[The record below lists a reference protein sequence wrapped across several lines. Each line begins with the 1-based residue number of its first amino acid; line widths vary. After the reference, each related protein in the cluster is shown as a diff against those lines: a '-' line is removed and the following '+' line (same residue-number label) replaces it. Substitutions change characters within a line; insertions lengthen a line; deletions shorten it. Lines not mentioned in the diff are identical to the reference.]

1 MNGMPTAR
9 PAESHTSGG
18 VTRVPQRQRSIVIDK
33 PSRVLPPTSDPSIAQ
48 AHLLTAL
55 TTEHFTLQTARST
68 TVSESSGRAT
78 LFLASVTGSVVALA
92 FVGQVSRTGPAFTL
106 FAMALLPTLL
116 LLGLVTYWRL
126 LQSAVEDLTYGLAIN
141 RIRAFYLTLDPAAAD
156 YLVMSS
162 DDTRAGVLHNM
173 GMHSSRW
180 HLLSH
185 SATVII
191 VVDAVL
197 AGTMAGL
204 ASALLGGISFGM
216 AGAAGAAAAVI
227 VLALLLRH
235 QARCW
240 SAANPNVP
248 TGH

>member
-1 MNGMPTAR
+1 MVNER
-9 PAESHTSGG
+9 PSP
-18 VTRVPQRQRSIVIDK
+18 VT
-33 PSRVLPPTSDPSIAQ
+33 PPMSDPSVGRAQ
-48 AHLLTAL
+48 LLMAL

-106 FAMALLPTLL
+106 FAMALFPTLL

-141 RIRAFYLTLDPAAAD
+141 RIRAFYLTLDPVAAD

-204 ASALLGGISFGM
+204 ASALLGGVPFGV
-216 AGAAGAAAAVI
+216 AGAAGAVAAVI
-227 VLALLLRH
+227 VLALLLLH

-240 SAANPNVP
+240 SAANQNLA

>member
-1 MNGMPTAR
+1 
-9 PAESHTSGG
+9 
-18 VTRVPQRQRSIVIDK
+18 
-33 PSRVLPPTSDPSIAQ
+33 
-48 AHLLTAL
+48 L

-106 FAMALLPTLL
+106 FAMALFPTLL

-141 RIRAFYLTLDPAAAD
+141 RIRAFYLTLDPVAAD

-197 AGTMAGL
+197 AGTLAGL
-204 ASALLGGISFGM
+204 ASALLGGVRLGT
-216 AGAAGAAAAVI
+216 AAATGAVAAVT
-227 VLALLLRH
+227 VLALLLLH

-240 SAANPNVP
+240 SAANTSLA

>member
-1 MNGMPTAR
+1 VDAQPFIAQDQTFSLPRSRIPRGQWPIVDDG
-9 PAESHTSGG
+9 SG
-18 VTRVPQRQRSIVIDK
+18 RVPPPASDRSIA
-33 PSRVLPPTSDPSIAQ
+33 RAQ
-48 AHLLTAL
+48 LLTAL

-141 RIRAFYLTLDPAAAD
+141 RIRAFYLTLDPVAAD

-204 ASALLGGISFGM
+204 ASSLLARNSFGM
-216 AGAAGAAAAVI
+216 AGAVGAVTAVI
-227 VLALLLRH
+227 VLALLLLH

-240 SAANPNVP
+240 SAANQNLA
-248 TGH
+248 TRH

>member
-1 MNGMPTAR
+1 L
-9 PAESHTSGG
+9 
-18 VTRVPQRQRSIVIDK
+18 IVDDG
-33 PSRVLPPTSDPSIAQ
+33 PSRVPPPTSDPSIARSQ
-48 AHLLTAL
+48 LLTAL

-141 RIRAFYLTLDPAAAD
+141 RIRAFYLTLDPVAAD

-204 ASALLGGISFGM
+204 ASALLGGVSFGM
-216 AGAAGAAAAVI
+216 AAAAGAVAAVI
-227 VLALLLRH
+227 VLALLLLH

-240 SAANPNVP
+240 SAGNQDL
-248 TGH
+248 TTWH

>member
-1 MNGMPTAR
+1 VDVQPFITQDQTF
-9 PAESHTSGG
+9 S
-18 VTRVPQRQRSIVIDK
+18 RQS
-33 PSRVLPPTSDPSIAQ
+33 SRVSRGQRPIVDDGPSPVSPAASDRSVARAQ
-48 AHLLTAL
+48 LLTAL

-141 RIRAFYLTLDPAAAD
+141 RIRAFYLTLDPVAAD

-204 ASALLGGISFGM
+204 ASALLGGVSFGM
-216 AGAAGAAAAVI
+216 AAAAGAVAAVI
-227 VLALLLRH
+227 VLALLLLH

-240 SAANPNVP
+240 SAGNQDL
-248 TGH
+248 TTWH

>member
-1 MNGMPTAR
+1 VDVHPFITQEQTLSR
-9 PAESHTSGG
+9 PSPG
-18 VTRVPQRQRSIVIDK
+18 VPRGRQPIVDDG
-33 PSRVLPPTSDPSIAQ
+33 PSRVPRPTSDPSVARAQ
-48 AHLLTAL
+48 LLTAL

-92 FVGQVSRTGPAFTL
+92 FVGQVSRTGPVFTL

-141 RIRAFYLTLDPAAAD
+141 RIRAFYLTLDPVAAD

-204 ASALLGGISFGM
+204 ASALLGGVPFGV
-216 AGAAGAAAAVI
+216 AGAAGAVAAVV
-227 VLALLLRH
+227 VLALLLLH

-240 SAANPNVP
+240 SAANQNLA

>member
-1 MNGMPTAR
+1 VGDR
-9 PAESHTSGG
+9 PSL
-18 VTRVPQRQRSIVIDK
+18 VP
-33 PSRVLPPTSDPSIAQ
+33 PPTSDPSVARGQ
-48 AHLLTAL
+48 VLAAL

-78 LFLASVTGSVVALA
+78 LFLAAVTGSVVALA

-116 LLGLVTYWRL
+116 LLGLATYWRL

-141 RIRAFYLTLDPAAAD
+141 RIRAFYLTLDPVAAD

-162 DDTRAGVLHNM
+162 DATRAGVLHNM

-197 AGTMAGL
+197 AGTLAGL
-204 ASALLGGISFGM
+204 ASALLGGVSFGRAGT
-216 AGAAGAAAAVI
+216 AGAVAAVI
-227 VLALLLRH
+227 VLALLLLH

-240 SAANPNVP
+240 SAAHHNLV

>member
-1 MNGMPTAR
+1 MVDHDASP
-9 PAESHTSGG
+9 
-18 VTRVPQRQRSIVIDK
+18 VP
-33 PSRVLPPTSDPSIAQ
+33 PPTSDPSVARAQ
-48 AHLLTAL
+48 LLTAL

-92 FVGQVSRTGPAFTL
+92 FVGQVSRTGAAFTL

-116 LLGLVTYWRL
+116 LLGLITYWRL

-141 RIRAFYLTLDPAAAD
+141 RIRAFYLTLDPAAAR
-156 YLVMSS
+156 YLMMSG
-162 DDTRAGVLHNM
+162 DDTTAGVLHNM
-173 GMHSSRW
+173 GLHSSRW

-185 SATVII
+185 SGTVII

-197 AGTMAGL
+197 AGTMAGW
-204 ASALLGGISFGM
+204 ASALLAGVPVSM
-216 AGAAGAAAAVI
+216 AGAAGAFAAVI

-240 SAANPNVP
+240 AIA
-248 TGH
+248 TQQAL

>member
-1 MNGMPTAR
+1 MNGIAQ
-9 PAESHTSGG
+9 S
-18 VTRVPQRQRSIVIDK
+18 QRSIV
-33 PSRVLPPTSDPSIAQ
+33 RNDPSPPPAVDRSTSR

-55 TTEHFTLQTARST
+55 TTEHFTLQAARST

-92 FVGQVSRTGPAFTL
+92 FVGQISRTGPAFTL

-126 LQSAVEDLTYGLAIN
+126 LQSAVEDLHYGLAIN
-141 RIRAFYLTLDPAAAD
+141 RIRAFYLTLDPAAGD
-156 YLVMSS
+156 YLLMSS

-185 SATVII
+185 SGTVII

-197 AGTMAGL
+197 AGTTAGL
-204 ASALLGGISFGM
+204 ASALLAGVSFQL
-216 AGAAGAAAAVI
+216 AGAVGGAAAVI
-227 VLALLLRH
+227 VLALLLTH

-240 SAANPNVP
+240 AGATHAMLLPRS
-248 TGH
+248 

>member
-1 MNGMPTAR
+1 VDDGP
-9 PAESHTSGG
+9 SL
-18 VTRVPQRQRSIVIDK
+18 VPS
-33 PSRVLPPTSDPSIAQ
+33 PTSDPSVAR

-92 FVGQVSRTGPAFTL
+92 FVGQVSRTGAAFTL

-141 RIRAFYLTLDPAAAD
+141 RIRAFYLTLDPVAAD

-162 DDTRAGVLHNM
+162 DHTRAGVLHNM
-173 GMHSSRW
+173 GMRSSRW

-191 VVDAVL
+191 VVNAVL

-204 ASALLGGISFGM
+204 ASTLLGGVPFGIAAT
-216 AGAAGAAAAVI
+216 AGAVAAVI
-227 VLALLLRH
+227 VLTLLSLH

-240 SAANPNVP
+240 SAANENLA

>member
-1 MNGMPTAR
+1 MDAQPFIAQDQTLSR
-9 PAESHTSGG
+9 PWS
-18 VTRVPQRQRSIVIDK
+18 RVSRGQRPIVDDG
-33 PSRVLPPTSDPSIAQ
+33 PSRVPPPTPDPSVARAQ
-48 AHLLTAL
+48 LLTAL

-106 FAMALLPTLL
+106 FAMALFPTLL

-141 RIRAFYLTLDPAAAD
+141 RIRAFYLTLDPVAAD

-204 ASALLGGISFGM
+204 ASALLGGVPFGM
-216 AGAAGAAAAVI
+216 AAAAGAAAALV
-227 VLALLLRH
+227 VLALLLLH

-240 SAANPNVP
+240 SAANQNLA
-248 TGH
+248 TRH